1 MLRNLIVSAAGA
13 GVAVCLVVAGLQ
25 LVTTEPLI
33 LHAETFETVE
43 PATPAAE
50 IAGVD
55 QHDAATEHHHDE
67 AAWQPADGLERTLYT
82 VLADLLVGMAVSL
95 MLLGAMI
102 ARGDPIDAKR
112 GLLWGAA
119 GFVAASLLP
128 SLGLPPELPGTPVAD
143 LLSRQIWWLG
153 TAFASAA
160 GLYLLAFGRAGYGVS
175 PGLLCWSC
183 RTSSARRRR
192 RRMRLPI
199 QLDLQENSSPPRLW
213 SAPCFGRFRDWP
225 PDGSTAVWREAV
237 RRIAMATRVLVV
249 GGQRSGKSRYAE
261 RLVAASGL
269 AQLYLAVAT
278 AGDGEMADRIA
289 THRARRGAG
298 WRTVEEPLDVPG
310 VLRREAIPQNG
321 SAGRVPDPVALEP
334 DGSRAGRGG

>member
-160 GLYLLAFGRAGYGVS
+160 GLYLLAFWKGWLWRVAG
-175 PGLLCWSC
+175 LAL
-183 RTSSARRRR
+183 
-192 RRMRLPI
+192 
-199 QLDLQENSSPPRLW
+199 
-213 SAPCFGRFRDWP
+213 
-225 PDGSTAVWREAV
+225 
-237 RRIAMATRVLVV
+237 LVV
-249 GGQRSGKSRYAE
+249 PHVIGAPAAPSHEAAYPAGLAGE
-261 RLVAASGL
+261 FVAASIVVSAVLWSFSGL
-269 AQLYLAVAT
+269 ASGWLYRRLARS
-278 AGDGEMADRIA
+278 G
-289 THRARRGAG
+289 
-298 WRTVEEPLDVPG
+298 
-310 VLRREAIPQNG
+310 
-321 SAGRVPDPVALEP
+321 
-334 DGSRAGRGG
+334 